1 MDDVSELFREAGAGH
16 SASVER
22 ILRFRPELSRA
33 RNDDGLSI
41 LVFARY
47 MKRPRILDML
57 IDAGP
62 PLDIFDA
69 ASIDRADTVRALLE
83 RDPSLAH
90 AWSSGAETA
99 LHIAAY
105 FGAITCIELL
115 AHAGAH
121 LDAPSRD
128 EHARTPLHAATAGGH
143 IDACRALLRAGA
155 DPNAR
160 DAAGRTSLMLA
171 AATNWLALTDA
182 LIARNAT
189 LELRD
194 AAGHTAADIA
204 ASAGHIELAA
214 RLRVGE
220 WSIDHVRARA

>member
-16 SASVER
+16 AASVER
-22 ILRFRPELSRA
+22 ILRFRPELARA
-33 RNDDGLSI
+33 HNDDGLSI
-41 LVFARY
+41 LAFARY
-47 MKRPRILDML
+47 MKRPGILDML

-69 ASIDRADTVRALLE
+69 ASIDRSAVLRALIE
-83 RDPSLAH
+83 HDPSLPR
-90 AWSSGAETA
+90 AWSPAGETP

-105 FGAITCIELL
+105 FGAVSCIELL

-121 LDAPSRD
+121 LDTPSRD
-128 EHARTPLHAATAGGH
+128 ANARTPLHAATAGGH

-160 DAAGRTSLMLA
+160 DAGGLTPLMLA
-171 AATNWLALTDA
+171 AAANWLELTDA

-194 AAGHTAADIA
+194 AGGHTAADIA
-204 ASAGHIELAA
+204 ATAGHIELAA

-220 WSIDHVRARA
+220 WSIDHVRARV